1 MHDKAGHHAPAWQKG
16 ELQAGRGGGGGRVP
30 VCHSMA
36 AATTAEPTKGAT
48 LHKLLALATRTRQT
62 QRKDVQQQLARG
74 GQQEEGTGRGGGALA
89 GVKCLAP
96 PSSHEPSKHGKTDAP
111 CQPPL
116 QVEAGRRTSHN
127 QDEDD
132 DDDGTWRSQC
142 SDMQTHA
149 RTTPAPPISPSPT
162 LPLFLPPSTPT
173 QQAVQARPE
182 QTEEIIDSLHIL
194 YLHIVNVLYRFIA
207 CLLCYSM
214 NFSHIIR
221 SNRNAVKSLR
231 YRAIKFYS

>member
-1 MHDKAGHHAPAWQKG
+1 M
-16 ELQAGRGGGGGRVP
+16 P

-62 QRKDVQQQLARG
+62 QRKDVQQQLAREQARERG
-74 GQQEEGTGRGGGALA
+74 TEGEGAGALA

-96 PSSHEPSKHGKTDAP
+96 PRSHEPSKHGKTDAP

-132 DDDGTWRSQC
+132 ADDDDGTWRSQC

-149 RTTPAPPISPSPT
+149 RTTPAPSASLPRPSHT
-162 LPLFLPPSTPT
+162 HTTSSAGKT
-173 QQAVQARPE
+173 
-182 QTEEIIDSLHIL
+182 
-194 YLHIVNVLYRFIA
+194 
-207 CLLCYSM
+207 
-214 NFSHIIR
+214 
-221 SNRNAVKSLR
+221 
-231 YRAIKFYS
+231 

>member
-1 MHDKAGHHAPAWQKG
+1 MIRPGTTPLPG
-16 ELQAGRGGGGGRVP
+16 SRGGARRWREGGVP

-48 LHKLLALATRTRQT
+48 LHKVLALATRTRQT
-62 QRKDVQQQLARG
+62 QRKDVQQQLARE
-74 GQQEEGTGRGGGALA
+74 QARERGTGEGAGVLA

-96 PSSHEPSKHGKTDAP
+96 PRSHEPSKHGKTDAP

-132 DDDGTWRSQC
+132 ADDDDCTWRSQC

-149 RTTPAPPISPSPT
+149 RTMPAP
-162 LPLFLPPSTPT
+162 LCHPPS
-173 QQAVQARPE
+173 
-182 QTEEIIDSLHIL
+182 LHP
-194 YLHIVNVLYRFIA
+194 HPH
-207 CLLCYSM
+207 S
-214 NFSHIIR
+214 
-221 SNRNAVKSLR
+221 
-231 YRAIKFYS
+231 

>member
-1 MHDKAGHHAPAWQKG
+1 MIRPGTTPHAWQQG
-16 ELQAGRGGGGGRVP
+16 EVQAGGGGVGGRVP

-96 PSSHEPSKHGKTDAP
+96 PPSHEPSKHGKTDAP

-116 QVEAGRRTSHN
+116 QVEAGMRTSHN
-127 QDEDD
+127 QDED

-149 RTTPAPPISPSPT
+149 RTTPAPHLSLSSLSPS
-162 LPLFLPPSTPT
+162 
-173 QQAVQARPE
+173 
-182 QTEEIIDSLHIL
+182 
-194 YLHIVNVLYRFIA
+194 
-207 CLLCYSM
+207 
-214 NFSHIIR
+214 
-221 SNRNAVKSLR
+221 
-231 YRAIKFYS
+231 FYTHTASSASKT

>member
-1 MHDKAGHHAPAWQKG
+1 MIRPGTTPHAWQQG
-16 ELQAGRGGGGGRVP
+16 EVQAGGGEGGGRVP

-74 GQQEEGTGRGGGALA
+74 GQREEGTGRGGGALA

-96 PSSHEPSKHGKTDAP
+96 PRSHEPSKHGKTDAP

-132 DDDGTWRSQC
+132 DDDDGTWRSQC

-149 RTTPAPPISPSPT
+149 RTTPALPPISPLLPSSP
-162 LPLFLPPSTPT
+162 PLPPS
-173 QQAVQARPE
+173 
-182 QTEEIIDSLHIL
+182 
-194 YLHIVNVLYRFIA
+194 
-207 CLLCYSM
+207 CYTHTTS
-214 NFSHIIR
+214 SA
-221 SNRNAVKSLR
+221 STT
-231 YRAIKFYS
+231 